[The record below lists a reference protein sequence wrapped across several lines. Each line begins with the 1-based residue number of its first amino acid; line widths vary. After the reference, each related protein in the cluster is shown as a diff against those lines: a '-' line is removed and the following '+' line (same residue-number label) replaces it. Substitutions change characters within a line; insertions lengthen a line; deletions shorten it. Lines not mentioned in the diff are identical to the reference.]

1 MLVIF
6 KGSYMK
12 KDITCDKCHG
22 TGRIEV
28 NICDECGEETNTGD
42 YEGKQICPNCWAAKL
57 TGEEINNL

>member
-1 MLVIF
+1 
-6 KGSYMK
+6 MK
-12 KDITCDKCHG
+12 KEITCDKCHG
-22 TGRIEV
+22 TGKMEI